1 MANSQ
6 VPSPIAPIELQHG
19 RLVFGERT
27 LVMGIVNVT
36 DDSFS
41 GDGLRGCAHAAG
53 ERAARF
59 ADEGAD
65 ILDVGAESTRPGA
78 EAVPEQEELD
88 RVVSAVERIRQ
99 RTKLPISVDT
109 TKPGVARRAV
119 EAGADMVNDILGLQA
134 PAMMETVAKLRVP
147 AIVMHMQGTPRTMQ
161 VRPQYD
167 DVVGDISAFLAARI
181 AAAAAAGIPRESIII
196 DPGFGFGKTEDHN
209 LELLRRL
216 EEFRALGRPILIGT
230 SRKSTIG
237 SVLDLPVEERLLGTA
252 ATCAVAIR
260 NGADIIRVH
269 DVTEMVQVA
278 RMTDAIVR

>member
-6 VPSPIAPIELQHG
+6 VPSSIAPIELQHG

-27 LVMGIVNVT
+27 LVMGVVNVT

-78 EAVPEQEELD
+78 EAVPEQEELN
-88 RVVSAVERIRQ
+88 RVVSAIERIRQ
-99 RTKLPISVDT
+99 RTELPISVDT
-109 TKPGVARRAV
+109 TKPCVARRAV

-134 PAMMETVAKLRVP
+134 EGMMETVAKLRVP
-147 AIVMHMQGTPRTMQ
+147 TIVMHMQGTPRTMQ

-167 DVVGDISAFLAARI
+167 DVVGDISNFLSTRI
-181 AAAAAAGIPRESIII
+181 AAAVAAGIPRESIIV
-196 DPGFGFGKTEDHN
+196 DPGFGFGKTAAHN

-216 EEFRALGRPILIGT
+216 EEFRALSRPILIGT

-237 SVLDLPVEERLLGTA
+237 SVLDLPVQERLLGTA

-269 DVTEMVQVA
+269 DVVEMVQVA
-278 RMTDAIVR
+278 KMTDAIVR